1 MVSTANLPQL
11 AVDLLISSLGLERV
25 EILDKL
31 AKYLIPVAGG
41 REDGKVG
48 ITTPLELFSK
58 PGGNYPYCFL
68 QQRSPV
74 MKASAKPIF
83 SDPRLT
89 QEMILLKARK
99 REFIESFTQFV
110 IAGKFSSILLLTGLD
125 LTGRTDAHMMYVD
138 ASTF

>member
-25 EILDKL
+25 EVLDKL

-41 REDGKVG
+41 REGGEVG

-58 PGGNYPYCFL
+58 PGGNYPYCIL

-74 MKASAKPIF
+74 M
-83 SDPRLT
+83 
-89 QEMILLKARK
+89 Q
-99 REFIESFTQFV
+99 V
-110 IAGKFSSILLLTGLD
+110 IVQYTLINSKCCPDVIIGSSEGSET
-125 LTGRTDAHMMYVD
+125 RVH
-138 ASTF
+138 